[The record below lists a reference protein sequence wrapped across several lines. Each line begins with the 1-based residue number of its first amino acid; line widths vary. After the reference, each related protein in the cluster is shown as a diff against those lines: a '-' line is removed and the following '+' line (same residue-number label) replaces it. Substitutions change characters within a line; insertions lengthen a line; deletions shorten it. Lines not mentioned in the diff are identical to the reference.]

1 MTAAAAHDPGQPT
14 VLITGAAKRVGAAI
28 ARQLHAA
35 GANIL
40 IHYRQSAADADCLA
54 AALNVVRPGSALTLA
69 GDLLTTATL
78 PDLVQRAVA
87 AFGRLDVLINNASSF
102 YPTPLG
108 TITEAQWDD
117 LFGTNL
123 KAPLFLA
130 QASAPHLKATR
141 GLILNLVDIHSQRPL
156 PDHSVY
162 CTAKAGLAML
172 TRALAR
178 ELGPEIRVNGIAPG
192 PVLWPEGGMDN
203 DLQAKI
209 ISRTALRRSGSPEDI
224 AKAALF
230 FFKDA
235 PYVTGQ
241 ILAVDGGR
249 SIGW

>member
-1 MTAAAAHDPGQPT
+1 MTSTDANADHPA

-40 IHYRQSAADADCLA
+40 IHYRQSVAEADRLA
-54 AALNVVRPGSALTLA
+54 ASLNALRPGSAATLA
-69 GDLLTTATL
+69 GDLLATATL
-78 PDLVQRAVA
+78 PDLVQRAVST
-87 AFGRLDVLINNASSF
+87 FGRLDVLINNASSF
-102 YPTPLG
+102 YPTPFG
-108 TITEAQWDD
+108 RITEAQWDD

-130 QASAPHLKATR
+130 QAAAPHLKATR

-156 PDHSVY
+156 PDHAVY
-162 CTAKAGLAML
+162 CAAKAGLAML

-178 ELGPEIRVNGIAPG
+178 ELGPDIRVNGIAPG
-192 PVLWPEGGMDN
+192 PVLWPEGGMDESLR
-203 DLQAKI
+203 DKI
-209 ISRTALRRSGSPEDI
+209 ISRTALRRAGSPEDI

>member
-1 MTAAAAHDPGQPT
+1 MTSTAASTAHPV

-40 IHYRQSAADADCLA
+40 IHYRQSAAEADRLA
-54 AALNVVRPGSALTLA
+54 ASLNALRPGSAVTLA
-69 GDLLTTATL
+69 GDLLATETL
-78 PDLVQRAVA
+78 PGLVQRAVA
-87 AFGRLDVLINNASSF
+87 TFGRLDVLVNNASSF
-102 YPTPLG
+102 YPTPFG
-108 TITEAQWDD
+108 RITEAQWDD

-130 QASAPHLKATR
+130 QAAAPHLKATR

-156 PDHSVY
+156 PDHTVY
-162 CTAKAGLAML
+162 CAAKAGLAML

-178 ELGPEIRVNGIAPG
+178 ELGPDIRVNGIAPG
-192 PVLWPEGGMDN
+192 PVLWPEGGLDEA
-203 DLQAKI
+203 LQAKI
-209 ISRTALRRSGSPEDI
+209 ISRTALRRAGSPEDI